1 MIGDSSSTARGSGA
15 RLNTS
20 KPNLSLIPL
29 SVLEG
34 PARVFE
40 YGAHKYAKRRGC
52 TCSVANA
59 LRTDPASSTTTAL
72 SAATAITGN
81 SITAALSPESESLQ
95 TPGDTPSSTL
105 SDGSDLASSTMISP
119 PQGSESDS
127 ITSGEPMDLVPPIM
141 IPLWQ
146 RVVASAEQQKSS
158 STSTTATQPEL
169 SEVPFALL
177 VTKGLASWS
186 DLTGGL
192 PEHSSTCGLRDFDL
206 STGLWNWA
214 KGMKWS
220 VVTSSLLRHVSA
232 IQMGELFDDES
243 RLPHADHL
251 MCNAIMLAHYQKHF
265 PDLND
270 FQNANLLAYLKEPT
284 HV

>member
-59 LRTDPASSTTTAL
+59 LRTDPASNTTTEP
-72 SAATAITGN
+72 SAPPATTET
-81 SITAALSPESESLQ
+81 SITAAPSPENESSQ

-105 SDGSDLASSTMISP
+105 SDGNNPVSSTTLSP
-119 PQGSESDS
+119 PQESESGS
-127 ITSGEPMDLVPPIM
+127 ITSAEPMVSVPPSIS
-141 IPLWQ
+141 PWLQ
-146 RVVASAEQQKSS
+146 AAVASAAQRKSS

-220 VVTSSLLRHVSA
+220 VVTSSLLRHVIA